1 MLVWLKRVLLVF
13 LVLVTLVVG
22 YWFNTENSQM
32 VGLTLFGLSLPTS
45 SLGVVTCLTLLVGG
59 ALGFFAGLLPILRL
73 TNENLS
79 LKRKLKRRDTELTK
93 LRTAALR
100 D

>member
-1 MLVWLKRVLLVF
+1 MLVWLKRLL
-13 LVLVTLVVG
+13 LCLLLLAALVVG

-32 VGLTLFGLSLPTS
+32 VTLTLFGLSLPAS
-45 SLGVVTCLTLLVGG
+45 SLGVVTCLTLLIGG
-59 ALGFFAGLLPILRL
+59 GFGFFVGLLPILRL

-79 LKRKLKRRDTELTK
+79 LKRKLKRRDAELTK

>member
-1 MLVWLKRVLLVF
+1 MLVWFKRVLLGALL
-13 LVLVTLVVG
+13 LVALVVG
-22 YWFNTENSQM
+22 YWFNTENAQL
-32 VGLTLFGLSLPTS
+32 VVLTLFGLSLPES
-45 SLGVVTCLTLLVGG
+45 SLGIITCLTLLIGG
-59 ALGFFAGLLPILRL
+59 GLGFLAGLLPILRL

-79 LKRKLKRRDTELTK
+79 LKRKLKRRDAELTK